1 MTGKADFNEAEW
13 KLLREAPTSAGMIV
27 MEADRGGA
35 IRETFSMA
43 KAYTEARTQHGASQ
57 LLDDIVSEKPEVDR
71 TRAGSMEELRSKL
84 LQNIRDAV
92 ALLDQKA
99 TPEEVEEYRRFVT
112 SVANRVADARREGF
126 MGMSGERVSDEE
138 RQALADI
145 GEAAGTAEE

>member
-1 MTGKADFNEAEW
+1 MTGKADFNDAEW

-145 GEAAGTAEE
+145 GEAAGAAEE

>member
-99 TPEEVEEYRRFVT
+99 APEEVEEYRRFVT

-126 MGMSGERVSDEE
+126 MGMSGERVSD
-138 RQALADI
+138 
-145 GEAAGTAEE
+145 